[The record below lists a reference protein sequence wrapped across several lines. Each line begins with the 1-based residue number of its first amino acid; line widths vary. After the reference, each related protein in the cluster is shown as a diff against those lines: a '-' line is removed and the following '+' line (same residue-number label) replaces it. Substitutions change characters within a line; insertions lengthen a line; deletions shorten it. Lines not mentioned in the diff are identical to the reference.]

1 MNKKI
6 LLAFIFFVP
15 FQLFSQEQ
23 WNLKACIAYGLKNN
37 RNSTVYENEKRA
49 ADAKAKEALADY
61 LPKVSLTGT
70 LDNNLKVQESV
81 IPGGVFGP
89 DPIRVAFSQKYNSN
103 AQAQLD
109 QTIYDQSLLTGL
121 KASKYNKQQAE
132 VNIRK
137 SEETIIYNIGN
148 AYYQIYVYR
157 EQLRLL
163 KENLGTYRGQV
174 NIFKLQVEKG
184 VTLQK
189 DLDKVTVDYNNA
201 ISQIRIAES
210 NLTLSQNQLK
220 YEMGYPISSALPVDS
235 VSQQDVAI
243 HIDAT
248 NSIDLASPFVVGN
261 RVDYRLSEINARLLD
276 IDEKRIKAGAM
287 PKLTGYARY
296 GAVGFGNS
304 IGPAFKDLSPFS
316 AVGLKLS
323 IPIFDFFRRNA
334 QYNQAK
340 YKSLNATENLKL
352 DEGKYELEYEN
363 AKTKMNNARQN
374 LESDSRNIQLAESVF
389 KTTDLQYRKGV
400 TDLTEWLTAQNS
412 IKESQN
418 NYLNSL
424 FSFYQAKLDLEKASG
439 NLKTFYTS
447 L

>member
-1 MNKKI
+1 MKKNI
-6 LLAFIFFVP
+6 AIAFICFLP
-15 FQLFSQEQ
+15 FQLFSQES
-23 WNLKACIAYGLKNN
+23 WNLKACIEYGLKNN
-37 RNSTVYENEKRA
+37 RNSVVYENEKRA
-49 ADAKAKEALADY
+49 ADAQAREALADY
-61 LPKVSLTGT
+61 LPKVTVSGS

-103 AQAQLD
+103 ATAQLD

-163 KENLGTYRGQV
+163 KENMGTYREQV
-174 NIFKLQVEKG
+174 NISKLQVEKG
-184 VTLQK
+184 VTLRK

-201 ISQIRIAES
+201 LSQIRIAES

-220 YEMGYPISSALPVDS
+220 YEMGYPINSDLPVDS
-235 VSQQDVAI
+235 VSQQDVLARI
-243 HIDAT
+243 TESADAAP
-248 NSIDLASPFVVGN
+248 LVVTN
-261 RVDYRLSEINARLLD
+261 RVDYQLSQINASLLT
-276 IDEKRIKAGAM
+276 IDEKRIRAGAM
-287 PKLTGYARY
+287 PKLTAYARY
-296 GAVGFGNS
+296 GAVGFGNTL
-304 IGPAFKDLSPFS
+304 GPAFNELSPFS
-316 AVGLKLS
+316 AVGIKLS
-323 IPIFDFFRRNA
+323 IPLFDFYRRNA
-334 QYNQAK
+334 QYKQAR
-340 YKSLNATENLKL
+340 YKSLNAAENLKL
-352 DEGKYELEYEN
+352 DEGKYELEYQN
-363 AKTKMNNARQN
+363 AKTKLTKAQSN
-374 LESDSRNIQLAESVF
+374 LESDTRNIELAESVF

-424 FSFYQAKLDLEKASG
+424 FSFYQAKLDLQKASG
-439 NLKTFYTS
+439 SLKTFYTS